1 MPCSTR
7 ARFVGHFTTT
17 ALTNVD
23 ELGHEATRKKRI
35 AIIGA
40 GSWGTALAITLSQN
54 GHDVKLWARREDAA
68 RRMKLQHRNPRYLSD
83 ALIPAAVTV
92 TSDLHEAIAGADLWI
107 FATPSQAI
115 RSAAERIRREEQEHS
130 DLVVVSVAKGI
141 EQETLMTSSQI
152 LDDVLEGVPRER
164 IGVLYGPSHA
174 EEVAA
179 AQPTAVVASAP
190 DESIAH
196 EIQDAFMT
204 PWFRVYVN
212 TDTVGV
218 EVGGSVKNVMALAA
232 GISDGVGF
240 GDNAKGALI
249 TRGLAEIKR
258 LGVAMGADPMTFSG
272 LAGLGDLVVTCTS
285 DHSRNRYVGEELGK
299 GHDLEEIVDQ
309 MNMVAEG
316 IDTTGSVKALA
327 EKHEVDMPITEVVH
341 RILFE
346 ETDPLDAV
354 SQLMMRE
361 AKKEQEAAPTQSAE
375 EPSP

>member
-1 MPCSTR
+1 M
-7 ARFVGHFTTT
+7 
-17 ALTNVD
+17 D
-23 ELGHEATRKKRI
+23 ELGHAATRTKRI

-54 GHDVKLWARREDAA
+54 GHQVYLWARREEAA
-68 RRMKLQHRNPRYLSD
+68 QRMKLQHRNPRYLSD

-92 TSDLHEAIAGADLWI
+92 TSDLHEAIGSADLWI

-115 RSAAERIRREEQEHS
+115 RAAAERIRKEEQEHQN
-130 DLVVVSVAKGI
+130 LTVVSVAKGI
-141 EQETLMTSSQI
+141 EQETLMTSSGV
-152 LDDVLEGVPRER
+152 LNDVLEGVPADR

-179 AQPTAVVASAP
+179 AQPTAVVAAAP
-190 DESIAH
+190 DETVAR

-212 TDTVGV
+212 TDVVGV

-258 LGVAMGADPMTFSG
+258 LGVEMGADPLTFSG

-285 DHSRNRYVGEELGK
+285 DHSRNRYVGEQLGK
-299 GHDLEEIVDQ
+299 GRDLEDVVSG
-309 MNMVAEG
+309 MNMIAEG
-316 IDTTGSVKALA
+316 VDTTQSVYELA
-327 EKHEVDMPITEVVH
+327 ERHGVEMPITRVVH
-341 RILFE
+341 RILFRD
-346 ETDPLDAV
+346 TDPLDAV
-354 SQLMMRE
+354 SELMMRE
-361 AKKEQEAAPTQSAE
+361 PKKEHETAASRSTGS
-375 EPSP
+375 S

>member
-1 MPCSTR
+1 M
-7 ARFVGHFTTT
+7 
-17 ALTNVD
+17 D
-23 ELGHEATRKKRI
+23 ELGHAATRQKRI

-54 GHDVKLWARREDAA
+54 GHQVLLWARREEAA
-68 RRMKLQHRNPRYLSD
+68 KRMKLQHRNPRYLSD

-92 TSDLHEAIAGADLWI
+92 TSDLHEAIRDADLWV

-115 RSAAERIRREEQEHS
+115 RAAAERIRREEQEHEN
-130 DLVVVSVAKGI
+130 LIVVSVAKGI
-141 EQETLMTSSQI
+141 EQETMMTSSEI
-152 LDDVLEGVPRER
+152 LDDVLEVVPAER

-179 AQPTAVVASAP
+179 AQPTAVVAAAR
-190 DESIAH
+190 DESVAR

-212 TDTVGV
+212 TDVTGV
-218 EVGGSVKNVMALAA
+218 EVGGSVKNVMAIAA

-258 LGVAMGADPMTFSG
+258 LGVEMGADPMTFSG

-299 GHDLEEIVDQ
+299 GRDLDDVLSQ

-316 IDTTGSVKALA
+316 IDTTKSVHQLA
-327 EKHEVDMPITEVVH
+327 DTHEVEMPITRVVH

-354 SQLMMRE
+354 SELMMRE
-361 AKKEQEAAPTQSAE
+361 PKKEHDTPAGDGAAGGRA
-375 EPSP
+375 